1 METLKESKDRFASQR
16 LIHTPS
22 STRTF
27 ARVLGGF
34 FLVVL
39 LCLFLPWTQN
49 IRSSGTVTTF
59 YPEERPQ
66 QIHATI
72 AGRIENWYVR
82 EGQFVNQGDTL
93 VSLSEIKDKYFDPN
107 LLDRMVDQIQSKKSS
122 VESVKQKA
130 EALQKQ
136 VNALTS
142 GREVSLQKGQNK
154 IIQAQNKIAI
164 DSADL
169 EAVKIDLEVA
179 RTRYNRDLEL
189 NKKGLKSDVELE
201 SRRLKLQESE
211 SKLASQTNKLA
222 ATKNEYQN
230 AKIEL
235 NSIRAEYDDKIAKA
249 TSELNATLSYYYEA
263 QADVSKMNSDYAN
276 VQIRNSYYHIVAPQS
291 GYVVKTLV
299 AGIGETI
306 KEGDAVATILST
318 KIHKAVELYV
328 KPMDMPLISVGRHVR
343 LQFDGWPSLVF
354 SGWPDA
360 SFGTFGG
367 QVAVIDK
374 IDTKGKYRVLVVPDE
389 FDHPWPEVPIGSGVY
404 GWAMMNDVPIWY
416 ELWRQLNGFPP
427 DYKEAEEL
435 DLHEQNVYDKN
446 KKGTSK

>member
-1 METLKESKDRFASQR
+1 MATSEHKDRFASQR
-16 LIHTPS
+16 LIHTPG

-27 ARVLGGF
+27 ARVLGGVF
-34 FLVVL
+34 MVLV

-82 EGQFVNQGDTL
+82 EGQFVHQGDTL
-93 VSLSEIKDKYFDPN
+93 VSLSEIKEKFFDPN

-122 VESVKQKA
+122 LQSVKQKS
-130 EALQKQ
+130 EALQQQ
-136 VNALTS
+136 VQALQS
-142 GREVSLQKGQNK
+142 GKEVSLQK
-154 IIQAQNKIAI
+154 AQNKILQARNKVSI

-169 EAVKIDLEVA
+169 EAARIDLEVA
-179 RTRYNRDLEL
+179 KTRYQRDVEL
-189 NKKGLKSDVELE
+189 NKKGLKSDVEVE
-201 SRRLKLQESE
+201 SRKLKLQETE
-211 SKLASQTNKLA
+211 SKYTSQSNKLA
-222 ATKNEYQN
+222 LTKNEYLN
-230 AKIEL
+230 ARIEL

-249 TSELNATLSYYYEA
+249 SSDLNATLSYYYEA
-263 QADVSKMNSDYAN
+263 QAEISKMNSEYAN

-291 GYVVKTLV
+291 GFVVKTLV

-306 KEGDAVATILST
+306 KEGDAIATILS
-318 KIHKAVELYV
+318 KNIHKAVELYI

-343 LQFDGWPSLVF
+343 LQFDGWPALVF
-354 SGWPDA
+354 SGWPDV

-374 IDTKGKYRVLVVPDE
+374 IDTKGLYRVLVVPDE
-389 FDHPWPEVPIGSGVY
+389 FDHPWPEVQIGSGVY

-427 DYKEAEEL
+427 DYKGSESI
-435 DLHEQNVYDKN
+435 DLHEDNIYDKK